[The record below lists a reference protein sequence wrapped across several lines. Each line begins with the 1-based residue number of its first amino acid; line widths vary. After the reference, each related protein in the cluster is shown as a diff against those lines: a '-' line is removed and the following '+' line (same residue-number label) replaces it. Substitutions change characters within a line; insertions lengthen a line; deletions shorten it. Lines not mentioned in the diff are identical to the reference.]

1 MKRRKLNGTK
11 KFRNSIGFETKRRP
25 LKEML
30 AMKLSVHP
38 RKEKK
43 ERTKD
48 NFFLLITFCPER
60 KLSLEFFRET
70 LKIILDAKMQK
81 KKKNSVSVCKKEKKV
96 GGKMK

>member
-1 MKRRKLNGTK
+1 MKRRKLKGTK

-38 RKEKK
+38 RKEKRKK
-43 ERTKD
+43 ERQL
-48 NFFLLITFCPER
+48 FLLITFCPER

-81 KKKNSVSVCKKEKKV
+81 KKKKSVSFCKKEKKV